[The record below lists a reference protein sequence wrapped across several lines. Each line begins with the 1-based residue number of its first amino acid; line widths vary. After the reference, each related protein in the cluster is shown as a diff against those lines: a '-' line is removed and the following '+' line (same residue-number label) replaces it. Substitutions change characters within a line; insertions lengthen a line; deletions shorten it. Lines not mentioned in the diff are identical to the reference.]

1 MKNCGTRLCRS
12 GDSTPAERRMTWS
25 GADLAR
31 LGGAREAAHSERKKN
46 CGQRD
51 PIKKIGARQLRRE
64 KNRAARVV
72 N

>member
-1 MKNCGTRLCRS
+1 MRLSRS
-12 GDSTPAERRMTWS
+12 GDSTPAERRKTSS

-31 LGGAREAAHSERKKN
+31 FRGAREVAHSERKKN

-51 PIKKIGARQLRRE
+51 RIKKIGARQRRGE
-64 KNRAARVV
+64 KNRAAQVV